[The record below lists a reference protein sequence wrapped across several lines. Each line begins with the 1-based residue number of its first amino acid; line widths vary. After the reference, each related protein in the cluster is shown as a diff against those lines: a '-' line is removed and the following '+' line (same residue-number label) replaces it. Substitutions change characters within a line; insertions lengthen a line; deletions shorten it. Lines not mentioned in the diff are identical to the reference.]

1 MSSKLDYSYT
11 FSKQYRPEQVLPKGH
26 QKGPLLES
34 ILHIG
39 GAPTGSRKGP
49 PKGTPKQKK
58 MMTFFDSKMK
68 VLWGS
73 FQDCPGTALD
83 VWGSPPAAWPCPPG
97 RKT

>member
-11 FSKQYRPEQVLPKGH
+11 FLKQNRPEQVLPKGH

-49 PKGTPKQKK
+49 PKWTPNLYQNDDRFRLKNEGP
-58 MMTFFDSKMK
+58 
-68 VLWGS
+68 WES
-73 FQDCPGTALD
+73 FQGCPGTALD
-83 VWGSPPAAWPCPPG
+83 AWGSRPAAWP
-97 RKT
+97 